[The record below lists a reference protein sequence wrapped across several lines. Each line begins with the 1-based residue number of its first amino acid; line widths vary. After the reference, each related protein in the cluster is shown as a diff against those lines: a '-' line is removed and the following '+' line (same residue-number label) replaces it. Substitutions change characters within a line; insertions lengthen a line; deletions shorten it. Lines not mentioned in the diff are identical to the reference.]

1 MNPVLAFDIVILAL
15 VLLAVGYWI
24 YNKIMLAISPR
35 YAAKRKL
42 KEQER
47 SDRAYQKRQ
56 QRRAAKEARLLV
68 WAKENP
74 DDPFARQLAAQNT
87 ATASTD
93 AKFDPLAEL
102 QRRQREADELAQ
114 RLKDRQEAE
123 EMRSLE
129 LLKWALAN
137 PTAPEARRHLEEML
151 NEASKRL
158 ERAIRDVDFEQR
170 YGVKNDGPE
179 AIEAATR
186 LAEAEAR
193 KQAEERQI
201 REIQA
206 ALTLSPSDSEQ

>member
-1 MNPVLAFDIVILAL
+1 MNPVLAFDIVIVAL
-15 VLLAVGYWI
+15 LLLAAGYWI

-56 QRRAAKEARLLV
+56 QRRATKDARLRE
-68 WAKENP
+68 WAQANP
-74 DDPFARQLAAQNT
+74 DDPFARQLAAQQI
-87 ATASTD
+87 ASASADTE
-93 AKFDPLAEL
+93 FNPLEEL
-102 QRRQREADELAQ
+102 RRRQREADEIAQ

-137 PTAPEARRHLEEML
+137 PTSPEARRHLEEML

-158 ERAIRDVDFEQR
+158 EYAIRDVDFEQR